1 MSWTFNGLPIHV
13 LLVHF
18 VVIVVPLA
26 ALVAVVAAFW
36 PAARRRIGIV
46 SPILAFVAL
55 VSVPLATQAGEA
67 LQGQI
72 TETSLS
78 RMHTH
83 MGDGLLPWA
92 GLLFLG
98 ALLQWGWFRSAA
110 GGGALAGRAT
120 SERARLVIRILLA
133 ALVVVAAVGACVEVF
148 LIGESGARAVWES
161 RFH

>member
-13 LLVHF
+13 LVVHF
-18 VVIVVPLA
+18 VVIVVPLT
-26 ALVAVVAAFW
+26 ALVAVLAAFW

-46 SPILAFVAL
+46 APILALVAL
-55 VSVPLATQAGEA
+55 ISVPIATQAGEA
-67 LQGQI
+67 LQEQI

-83 MGDGLLPWA
+83 MGEDLLPWA

-98 ALLQWGWFRSAA
+98 ALLQWGWFRYAT
-110 GGGALAGRAT
+110 GEGALAGRVT
-120 SERARLVIRILLA
+120 SERARLVIRIVITV
-133 ALVVVAAVGACVEVF
+133 LVVVAAVGACVQVF

-161 RFH
+161 RLN